1 MSGQKEGGVRMGWG
15 SVPMYPGVGL
25 GGIPIALPS
34 HTPYF
39 SLLLDLVLSQKNPSH
54 LKALPRSLQPAF
66 GSFFP
71 FEMLNL
77 ES

>member
-1 MSGQKEGGVRMGWG
+1 MSGQEGGGVRKGWG
-15 SVPMYPGVGL
+15 SVPMNPGI
-25 GGIPIALPS
+25 GIPMALPS

-39 SLLLDLVLSQKNPSH
+39 SLFLDLVLSQKKPSH
-54 LKALPRSLQPAF
+54 LKALPRSLEPAF

-71 FEMLNL
+71 FEMFNL